1 MRESISNPCVPPVF
15 WENDSIHT
23 TKLNSPTSKLLK
35 EAKQKNPSL
44 IVHSP
49 HFLVPSSFSRRWF
62 VWNHP
67 FEKYA
72 NVKLEHF
79 PKFRGENKNICETTT
94 YPPVNKHSNGKSPF
108 LIGNTSW
115 NGGFYIAM
123 LDYRSV
129 VLVVH
134 LGWNFL
140 HDPLIHPRE
149 VALGDKSSTGRCRS
163 NASSGSSTCLDRL
176 DRLKTN

>member
-1 MRESISNPCVPPVF
+1 MRESMLPASLLRKWFNSF
-15 WENDSIHT
+15 
-23 TKLNSPTSKLLK
+23 TKLNSPTSKLLF
-35 EAKQKNPSL
+35 
-44 IVHSP
+44 HSP
-49 HFLVPSSFSRRWF
+49 NCLVPSSFSRRWF

-79 PKFRGENKNICETTT
+79 PKFRGENKNIFETTT
-94 YPPVNKHSNGKSPF
+94 YPPVNKHSNGKSPSW
-108 LIGNTSW
+108 IGNTSW

-134 LGWNFL
+134 LGWGEIFCM
-140 HDPLIHPRE
+140 IH
-149 VALGDKSSTGRCRS
+149 SSTPVKWPWATRAPRAVAVPMLPQVARPVWIDWIG
-163 NASSGSSTCLDRL
+163 
-176 DRLKTN
+176 